1 MAASLVETDV
11 SSISKVDQYFHKPV
25 ETQSYEL
32 SEALEALKADTSN
45 AAALAEYQ
53 ANLPNIILHVMP
65 NLLSIKVIKDLA
77 MSIIGNMC
85 VNMSFTEVMYGYC
98 TYYSG

>member
-25 ETQSYEL
+25 RTQSNNL
-32 SEALEALKADTSN
+32 SKALEALKADTSN

-53 ANLPNIILHVMP
+53 AKLAEYNITR
-65 NLLSIKVIKDLA
+65 NAQSTSIKVIKDLA
-77 MSIIGNMC
+77 MSIIGNMR
-85 VNMSFTEVMYGYC
+85 
-98 TYYSG
+98 